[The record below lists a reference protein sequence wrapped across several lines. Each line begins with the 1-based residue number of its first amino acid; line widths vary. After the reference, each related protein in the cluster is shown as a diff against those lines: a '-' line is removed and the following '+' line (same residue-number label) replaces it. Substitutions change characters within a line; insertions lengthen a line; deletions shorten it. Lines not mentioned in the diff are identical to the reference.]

1 MPVLQRCIFHCLP
14 IKMFP
19 RMLIRGR
26 GKGTVPGDV
35 SVMDFDMVGMKLVL
49 FGSYKLNAELK
60 EDFANLGK

>member
-1 MPVLQRCIFHCLP
+1 
-14 IKMFP
+14 MFP

-26 GKGTVPGDV
+26 GTGTVPGDV

-60 EDFANLGK
+60 EGFANLGK